1 MQTIRMTLFM
11 VFISCLVPVHA
22 EGPRNLLVTAS
33 PWPPYVSVG
42 LHDKGV
48 ATSIVM
54 TALRRANYNPTI
66 VLREWPDDLQGV
78 RQGEYDVIAS
88 IWYTEE
94 RNRDLRFSMP
104 YFENRIR
111 FVVRSDSDIRDTSA
125 GSLKGLRVGVVE
137 DYAYRQGSYKDLP
150 VNLVKVATV
159 EENLQRLLDEEIDI
173 AIADERVAL
182 YVLNNKIPGSVKKI
196 RLAPGNLSTRE
207 LRIAV
212 SRKHPDA
219 EQIISEFDTALQE
232 IKDDGT
238 YMETLM
244 LFRVTP

>member
-1 MQTIRMTLFM
+1 MLTIRMA
-11 VFISCLVPVHA
+11 VFLVLISCIGSANA

-66 VLREWPDDLQGV
+66 VLREWPKDIEGA

-94 RNRDLRFSMP
+94 RNRDLRFSAP

-111 FVVRSDSDIRDTSA
+111 FIVRSDSDIRDTSP

-137 DYAYRQGSYKDLP
+137 DYAYKQGSYEDLP
-150 VNLVKVATV
+150 VKLVKVATV
-159 EENLQRLLDEEIDI
+159 EESLQRLLDGEIDI

-182 YVLNNKIPGSVKKI
+182 YILNNKFPGSIKKI
-196 RLAPGNLSTRE
+196 RLASGNLSTRE

-219 EQIISEFDTALQE
+219 EQIISDFDAALQE
-232 IKDDGT
+232 MKDDGT
-238 YMETLM
+238 YMRTLM